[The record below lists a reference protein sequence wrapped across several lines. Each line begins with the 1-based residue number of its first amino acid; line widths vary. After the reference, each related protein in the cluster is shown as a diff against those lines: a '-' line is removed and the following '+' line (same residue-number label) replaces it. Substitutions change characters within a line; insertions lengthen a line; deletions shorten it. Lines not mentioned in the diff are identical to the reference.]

1 MIDAKNQELVS
12 VIVPVYNA
20 EKYIAHT
27 IEMVR
32 QQTYT
37 DWELILVDDCSS
49 DRSVEVIEEAI
60 KNASLSESDS
70 TLNPERHEDDNDENA
85 CSSSKIRLVKN
96 PHNMGAAASRNT
108 GIDAARGRYI
118 AFLDA
123 DDVWLDTKL
132 EKELAFMKETGA
144 AFVFTSYEFGDEQAR
159 PTGKIVHAPDSL
171 DFKHALTRTV
181 IFTTTVLF
189 DMEKLSKD
197 EIHMPLIASEDT
209 ATWWKILKTGVVARG
224 LDEVLAIYRRP
235 ANSLSSNKFVAMKR
249 VWNLYREIAGLNVL
263 QSAFCF
269 VMWAIRA
276 TLRRV

>member
-49 DRSVEVIEEAI
+49 DRSVEVIDKTIEG
-60 KNASLSESDS
+60 N
-70 TLNPERHEDDNDENA
+70 
-85 CSSSKIRLVKN
+85 SSKIRLIQN
-96 PHNMGAAASRNT
+96 PHNMGAAASRNA
-108 GIDAARGRYI
+108 GIDAAKGRYI

-132 EKELAFMKETGA
+132 EKELAFMKETGSE
-144 AFVFTSYEFGDEQAR
+144 FVFTSYEFGDEQAR